1 MTELFLDSAEK
12 SELCEMIEKA
22 EEKYGAEG

>member
-22 EEKYGAEG
+22 EEKYGKSI